1 MKSINIASRLSVA
14 TAVLVGILSLTQ
26 PTSAEARGGGGGGG
40 HAGGFGGGFHG
51 GGFHGGF
58 DGRGYHRGFGR
69 NVYIYGGYTDYCALG
84 YYEYCYN

>member
-26 PTSAEARGGGGGGG
+26 PTSAEARGGGGG

>member
-1 MKSINIASRLSVA
+1 MWIRTAA
-14 TAVLVGILSLTQ
+14 TFGLVLGAGLLAAAPPAQ
-26 PTSAEARGGGGGGG
+26 ADQG
-40 HAGGFGGGFHG
+40 HFRGGGFHG